1 MESTLAQKEPYEGK
15 QACTSSIAPL
25 TALGKIAILVL
36 FVAAGQDARLAV
48 LDEEFIH
55 ALFGL
60 LEALLA
66 GAGQLDAALKRGKR
80 LFQTLFASL
89 HFFNDLLKLGESGF
103 EVGQG
108 GFFGDG
114 GSRGLRAVR
123 TLGQGGGPRSW

>member
-1 MESTLAQKEPYEGK
+1 M
-15 QACTSSIAPL
+15 SIAPL

-36 FVAAGQDARLAV
+36 FVAAGPGARLAV

-103 EVGQG
+103 ELGP
-108 GFFGDG
+108 
-114 GSRGLRAVR
+114 GLVPGADTIRVNVARAKYRVR
-123 TLGQGGGPRSW
+123 KR